1 MTSFLFF
8 DGPRSDSEI
17 DFVSQTKG
25 RPDSR
30 PTKHQKEERVRRGGV
45 DTQRARQ
52 ARKFGLCCMLRG
64 WRTNAA
70 KRNVTHTSPLIRST
84 SRHFFVFDSG
94 ACFFVL
100 LRDFFCHFPN
110 FCSST
115 FFSHPQ
121 KKRPPSRF
129 CTMLIIALCG
139 VGLVGGR
146 FSGFVG
152 EKGLPLRK
160 FFFGNFQFFFSR
172 HTQKRRRR
180 TCKTRSGH
188 GKRVHEMKFRARTKM
203 RLLLC
208 RRRGRSKNTLSR

>member
-160 FFFGNFQFFFSR
+160 FFFGKFQFFFSR

>member
-84 SRHFFVFDSG
+84 SRHFLVFDSG

-160 FFFGNFQFFFSR
+160 IFFGKFQFFFSA
-172 HTQKRRRR
+172 HA
-180 TCKTRSGH
+180 KTAEKNVQDAIWSR
-188 GKRVHEMKFRARTKM
+188 EARARNEIPCKDKDAFTS
-203 RLLLC
+203 L
-208 RRRGRSKNTLSR
+208 

>member
-84 SRHFFVFDSG
+84 SRHFLVFDSG

-160 FFFGNFQFFFSR
+160 FFLENFSFFSR